1 MSNKQKKEGKREKS
15 GFLIGITIKAKK
27 KKEGKAG
34 NNSYPGAE
42 VMAQPLRALVAFLQ
56 RT

>member
-1 MSNKQKKEGKREKS
+1 MSNKQKKEGKRE
-15 GFLIGITIKAKK
+15 IGISDRNHYQNKK

-34 NNSYPGAE
+34 NNSHPGAE

>member
-15 GFLIGITIKAKK
+15 GFLIGITIKTE

-34 NNSYPGAE
+34 NNSHPGAE